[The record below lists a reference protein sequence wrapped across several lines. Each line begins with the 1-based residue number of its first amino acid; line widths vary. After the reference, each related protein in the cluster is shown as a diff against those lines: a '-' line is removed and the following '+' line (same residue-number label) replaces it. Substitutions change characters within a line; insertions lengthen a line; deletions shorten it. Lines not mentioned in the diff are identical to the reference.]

1 MNRYL
6 IQIKRELWE
15 HKGALITT
23 PLVVLT
29 ICVVLTILAGLAGRD
44 VVQGGQFISQHDG
57 MMSFYSF
64 SSDGQQQ
71 SFIYHKG
78 INGLSNIT
86 DMTTQNPATML
97 EQNPAMSLL
106 PALPYIAFDH
116 LAWLIG
122 LIYLLSCL
130 FTDRKD
136 KSILFWKSM
145 PVSEWQNVLTKA
157 FIAAFI
163 IPATA
168 WLAASAYN
176 LFYLLFMTIWSFFSS
191 VHHPDLLFQ
200 PQAVLA
206 TAWSF
211 LGSYLATSIWMLPFI
226 GWVLLVSASAKKTPF
241 LYLVL
246 PLLAL
251 VLIEYTVLG
260 SHHIS
265 QIIGSYINVS
275 DPRTEQNMLNVSGW
289 YHIQNVLSSV
299 QCWLGLAA
307 SAGLLYATVWLRE
320 NRFEN

>member
-1 MNRYL
+1 MNRFL

-23 PLVVLT
+23 PIVALT
-29 ICVVLTILAGLAGRD
+29 IFVVLTILAGVAGRG
-44 VVQGGQFISQHDG
+44 VVQDSQFILQHDG
-57 MMSFYSF
+57 MMSFYSY

-71 SFIYHKG
+71 SFVYHKG
-78 INGLSNIT
+78 INGL
-86 DMTTQNPATML
+86 TTIPDTTAQNSP
-97 EQNPAMSLL
+97 MSLL

-116 LAWLIG
+116 LAWLIA

-145 PVSEWQNVLTKA
+145 PVSEWQNVLTKT
-157 FIAAFI
+157 FMAALV
-163 IPATA
+163 IPAIA
-168 WLAASAYN
+168 WIAASAYN
-176 LFYLLFMTIWSFFSS
+176 LFYLLFMTIWSLFSS

-200 PQAVLA
+200 PQAVLT

-226 GWVLLVSASAKKTPF
+226 SWILLVSACAKKTPF

-275 DPRTEQNMLNVSGW
+275 DPRAEQNMLNMSGW
-289 YHIQNVLSSV
+289 YHVWNVLSSV
-299 QCWLGLAA
+299 QFWLGLAA
-307 SAGLLYATVWLRE
+307 TAGLLYTTVWLRE